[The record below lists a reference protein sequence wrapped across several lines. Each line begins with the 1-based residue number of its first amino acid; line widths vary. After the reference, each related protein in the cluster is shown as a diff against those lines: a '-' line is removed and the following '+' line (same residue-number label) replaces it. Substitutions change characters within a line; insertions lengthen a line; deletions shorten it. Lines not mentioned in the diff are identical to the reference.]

1 MFIPHISS
9 ADDLFGIL
17 VVTLLFASIAFT
29 QARRARRAQ
38 REHER
43 RRLQDRRGN
52 AYIFE
57 DWEAGIEERRT
68 GERRKASRR
77 GQKRD

>member
-1 MFIPHISS
+1 MFIPPIPS

-43 RRLQDRRGN
+43 RRLQDRRAN
-52 AYIFE
+52 AYAFD
-57 DWEAGIEERRT
+57 DWEAGLEERRIEERRKT
-68 GERRKASRR
+68 SRH
-77 GQKRD
+77 GQPRD